1 MKSALIMA
9 MCLAASACHSPH
21 LADPQFIFPD
31 APAELMKSP
40 HGLVPLGHP
49 VTIKDSKK

>member
-1 MKSALIMA
+1 MKSAIIMA

-40 HGLVPLGHP
+40 QGLVPLGQP
-49 VTIKDSKK
+49 VVVKSIKR